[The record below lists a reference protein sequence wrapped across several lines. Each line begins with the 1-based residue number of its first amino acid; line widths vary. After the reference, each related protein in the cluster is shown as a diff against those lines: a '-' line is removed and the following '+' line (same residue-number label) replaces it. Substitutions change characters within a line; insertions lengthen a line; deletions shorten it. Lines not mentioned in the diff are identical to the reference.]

1 MRTKVNAVRFIVTDR
16 TTGRS
21 ESANFLPWLTPRQ
34 FNKMVR
40 DPEMLR
46 EFAHFLRRKYQDE
59 LRKDVEVRV
68 VALCMLN
75 GRKPQQLVDPD
86 VDLSREPRRWLH
98 QPWIL
103 PLVEPF
109 RKEPWNEPVNMWPN
123 HVATRWPVVLREAAP
138 NVWTV
143 FGLK

>member
-21 ESANFLPWLTPRQ
+21 EFANFLPWLTQRQ
-34 FNKMVR
+34 CIKMVR

-46 EFAHFLRRKYQDE
+46 EFAHFLRRKYQEE